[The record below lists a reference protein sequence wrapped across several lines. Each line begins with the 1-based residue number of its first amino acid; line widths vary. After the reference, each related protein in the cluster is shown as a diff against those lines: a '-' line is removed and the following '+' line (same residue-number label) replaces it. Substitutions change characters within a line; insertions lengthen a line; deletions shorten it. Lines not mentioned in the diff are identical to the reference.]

1 MANQGNW
8 LPLFPL
14 NTVLFPGGV
23 LPLRVFEARYV
34 DMIRQCMKG
43 EAPFGVVR
51 ILSGQEVGTAAVPD
65 AVGCLAHIVQWDMQE
80 LGVLLIRTEGG
91 MRFRIREKRI
101 LADQRLEARVDMIDD
116 DPAVSVTAAHVECAK
131 ALKTVID
138 DVDRKGRQEHGAE
151 FVSPFTHPARLD
163 DAAWVANRW
172 CEILPI
178 SLDARQKLLE
188 MEGAG
193 SRLAVVHDFLRQNQ
207 II

>member
-1 MANQGNW
+1 MANQADW

-14 NTVLFPGGV
+14 NTVLFPAGV

-34 DMIRQCMKG
+34 DMIRQCMKE

-65 AVGCLAHIVQWDMQE
+65 AVGCLAHIVQWDMQD

-91 MRFRIREKRI
+91 MRFRIREKRV

-116 DPAVSVTAAHVECAK
+116 DPAVPVTATHVECAK

-138 DVDRKGRQEHGAE
+138 DVDRKGRQERGAE
-151 FVSPFTHPARLD
+151 FVSPFTRPARLD

-172 CEILPI
+172 CEILPVP
-178 SLDARQKLLE
+178 LEARQKLLE
-188 MEGAG
+188 IEGAEI
-193 SRLAVVHDFLRQNQ
+193 RLAVVHDFLRENQ